1 MSPMRPLRKPAQ
13 TAKAIIPRVL
23 GGNCT
28 EYVTTARETFLAV
41 QGAKAYL
48 TGVCEISLTLNY
60 QPPEDAMP
68 KTTTPTAREAA
79 LAYHANPKPGKLE
92 IRATK
97 PLANGRDL
105 SLAYSPGVA
114 EACTEIK
121 ENPAAAAQYTARGN
135 LVAVVSNGTAVLGLG
150 NIGALAS
157 KPVMEGKAVLFKKFA
172 NIDCFD
178 IELNEPDPEKLAD
191 IVCALEPTFGAI
203 NLEDIKAPDCFVVEK
218 ICRERMNIP
227 VFHDDQHGTAIVV
240 GAAATNALRVAG
252 KKFEDI
258 KVVSTGGGAAG
269 IACLNM
275 LLKLGVKRENVWLC
289 DIHGLVYQGR
299 AEDMNPQ
306 KADYAQASDLRTLD
320 DVIGEADLFLGLSGP
335 GVLTQD
341 MVRKMAPRPIIFA
354 LANPTPEIM
363 PDLAREV
370 APDAII
376 ATGRS
381 DYPNQVNNVLCF
393 PFIFRGALDVGAT
406 EINDQ
411 MKIACVEGIAAL
423 ARATTS
429 AEAAAAYQ
437 GEQLTFGADYLIP
450 KPFDPRLMGVVA
462 TSVARAAMETGVATR
477 PIADMDNYKAGLDG
491 SVFKSALIMR
501 PVFAAAAQ
509 AERSIVFA
517 EGEDE
522 RVLRASQAMVEETT
536 DIPILIGRP
545 DVIEARCERAG
556 LTIKPGKDFQIVNPE
571 NDPRY
576 RDYWG
581 TYHEVMARRG
591 VTPDLAKAIMRTNT
605 TAIAAVMVHR
615 GEADSM
621 ICGTFGQ
628 YLWHLNYVRQVL
640 ARDGLHPVG
649 ALSLMIQEDGPLFIA
664 DTHVHPEPT
673 PEQITEAVIG
683 AARHVRR
690 FGLAPKIALCSHSQF
705 GNLDIDTGRRMRA
718 AMDMLAAQE
727 PDFEYEG
734 EMHIDSALDPAV
746 RNRIFPNSRME
757 GAANVLVF
765 ANSDAA
771 SGVRN
776 ILKLRGGALEVG
788 PILMG
793 MGNKAH
799 IVTPSITARGLLNIS
814 ALAGTPVAHYS

>member
-1 MSPMRPLRKPAQ
+1 MSDNAKDGLRQ
-13 TAKAIIPRVL
+13 
-23 GGNCT
+23 
-28 EYVTTARETFLAV
+28 
-41 QGAKAYL
+41 
-48 TGVCEISLTLNY
+48 
-60 QPPEDAMP
+60 
-68 KTTTPTAREAA
+68 AA
-79 LAYHANPKPGKLE
+79 LDYHKFPKPGKLE

-97 PLANGRDL
+97 PMANGRDL
-105 SLAYSPGVA
+105 ARAYSPGVA
-114 EACTEIK
+114 EACLEIK
-121 ENPAAAAQYTARGN
+121 ANADTARDYTARGN
-135 LVAVVSNGTAVLGLG
+135 LVAVVTNGTAVLGLG

-203 NLEDIKAPDCFVVEK
+203 NLEDIKAPDCFIVEQ

-240 GAAATNALRVAG
+240 GAAATNALHVAG
-252 KKFEDI
+252 KSFEDI
-258 KVVSTGGGAAG
+258 KIVSTGGGAAG

-275 LLKLGVKRENVWLC
+275 LLKLGVKRENVYLC
-289 DIHGLVYQGR
+289 DIEGLVYHGR
-299 AEDMNPQ
+299 EKDMTPQ
-306 KADYAQASDLRTLD
+306 KAEYAQGTEPATLD
-320 DVIGEADLFLGLSGP
+320 DVIAGADLFLGLSGP
-335 GVLTQD
+335 GVLKPE
-341 MVRKMAPRPIIFA
+341 MVRKMAARPIIFA
-354 LANPTPEIM
+354 LANPNPEID
-363 PDLAREV
+363 PDVARAAV
-370 APDAII
+370 PDAII

-381 DYPNQVNNVLCF
+381 DFPNQVNNVLCF

-406 EINDQ
+406 EINDE

-462 TSVARAAMETGVATR
+462 SAVAGAAVETGVARR
-477 PIADMDNYKAGLDG
+477 PIEDMKAYKAKLDG
-491 SVFKSALIMR
+491 SVFKSAMIMR
-501 PVFAAAAQ
+501 PVFDAART
-509 AERSIVFA
+509 AERRIVFA

-522 RVLRASQAMVEETT
+522 RVLRASQAIMEETT
-536 DIPILIGRP
+536 DTPILIGRP
-545 DVIEARCERAG
+545 EVIERRCERAG
-556 LTIKPGKDFQIVNPE
+556 LKIRPGVDFSIVNPE

-581 TYHEVMARRG
+581 TYHDLMARKG

-605 TAIAAVMVHR
+605 TAIAAVMVQR

-628 YLWHLNYVRQVL
+628 FLWHLNYVCQILGTEVF
-640 ARDGLHPVG
+640 HPVA
-649 ALSLMIQEDGPLFIA
+649 ALSLMILEDGPLFIA
-664 DTHVHPEPT
+664 DTQVHAEPT
-673 PEQITEAVIG
+673 PEQIAETVIG

-690 FGLAPKIALCSHSQF
+690 FGVEPKIALCSHSQF
-705 GNLDIDTGRRMRA
+705 GNLDTDSGRRMRE
-718 AMDMLAAQE
+718 AMRILDSA
-727 PDFEYEG
+727 PRDFAYEG
-734 EMHIDSALDPAV
+734 EMHVDAALDV
-746 RNRIFPNSRME
+746 ELRNRVFPAAHLP
-757 GAANVLVF
+757 GAANTLVF
-765 ANSDAA
+765 ANTDAA

-776 ILKLRGGALEVG
+776 ILKMKGGGLEVG

-793 MGNKAH
+793 MGNRCH
-799 IVTPSITARGLLNIS
+799 IVTPSITARGLLNMS
-814 ALAGTPVAHYS
+814 AVAGTPVAHYG